1 MPADSLHH
9 DRAVRVDAAERPAGS
24 HCQFNDAFAGPTG
37 ATREGRVTTAM
48 TLLLVNIGRLA
59 SGRLDAPTIDGDAI
73 VVRDGRISAIGHTS
87 HVDTAG
93 ADVIVDCRGTT
104 VMPGLIDSHCH
115 VVLGDYTPRQKTVDF
130 LDSYVHGGITSVVSA
145 GEGVHAP
152 GRPHDPV
159 ASKALAIA
167 AAKCF
172 AGFRPNGMKINA
184 GSVVLEPGL
193 TDDDFAEMARHGVR
207 HAKYGF
213 GGYAHPRD
221 GEPEIRGAQKHGL
234 TVMSHS
240 GGNSIPGSSPITH
253 DILLRLR
260 PDVCGHVNG
269 GTTSLDEAGL
279 ARIIRETDM
288 GLQIVQAGNL
298 RSALYIVGL
307 AREAGALHRVCL
319 ASDTPTGTGV
329 MPMGVLKTVCEISSL
344 GDLAPE
350 VVIALATGNNARA
363 FRLDTGTI
371 AVGQPADLVVCD
383 APAASAAADALTAI
397 ARGDIPGISCVI
409 IDGEVRVGR
418 SRNTPLAQRLASM
431 TGVGLSSTGH

>member
-1 MPADSLHH
+1 MAT
-9 DRAVRVDAAERPAGS
+9 
-24 HCQFNDAFAGPTG
+24 TG
-37 ATREGRVTTAM
+37 
-48 TLLLVNIGRLA
+48 LVNIGALATGILATPRLEA
-59 SGRLDAPTIDGDAI
+59 EAI
-73 VVRDGRISAIGHTS
+73 LVEGGRIAAIGAAS
-87 HVDTAG
+87 RVGAGG
-93 ADVIVDCRGTT
+93 ADVVVDCQGTT
-104 VMPGLIDSHCH
+104 VLPGLIDSHCH

-159 ASKALAIA
+159 ASKAIAIA

-172 AGFRPNGMKINA
+172 AAFHPNGMKVNA

-193 TDDDFAEMARHGVR
+193 TDEDFAEMARHGVR

-213 GGYAHPRD
+213 GGYAQPRD
-221 GEPEIRGAQKHGL
+221 GEPEVRRAQKHGL
-234 TVMSHS
+234 CVMSHS

-253 DILLRLR
+253 DVLLYLK

-279 ARIIRETDM
+279 EEIVATTDM
-288 GLQIVQAGNL
+288 ALQIVQAGNL
-298 RSALYIVGL
+298 RSALHIIDL
-307 AREAGALHRVCL
+307 ARKHAAMARVCL

-329 MPMGVLKTVCEISSL
+329 MPLGVLKTVCEVASL
-344 GDLAPE
+344 GGVPPAE
-350 VVIALATGNNARA
+350 AVALATGNNARA
-363 FRLDTGTI
+363 FRLSTGTI

-383 APAASAAADALTAI
+383 APAASLARDGFDAI

-409 IDGEVRVGR
+409 VDGVVRVGR
-418 SRNTPLAQRLASM
+418 SRNTALAKRLATF
-431 TGVGLSSTGH
+431 TGISVAGGGH

>member
-1 MPADSLHH
+1 M
-9 DRAVRVDAAERPAGS
+9 R
-24 HCQFNDAFAGPTG
+24 
-37 ATREGRVTTAM
+37 
-48 TLLLVNIGRLA
+48 TLAIVNIGRLA
-59 SGRLDAPTIDGDAI
+59 SGRLEAPILEADT
-73 VVRDGRISAIGHTS
+73 VLVRDGEIAVSGRAGD
-87 HVDTAG
+87 VDTAG
-93 ADVIVDCRGTT
+93 ADVVVDCRGTT
-104 VMPGLIDSHCH
+104 VIPGLIDSHCH

-159 ASKALAIA
+159 AAKALAIA

-172 AGFRPNGMKINA
+172 AGFHPNGMKVNA

-193 TDDDFAEMARHGVR
+193 TEDDFAEMARHGVR

-213 GGYAHPRD
+213 GGYRHPLD
-221 GEPEIRGAQKHGL
+221 GEAEIRNAQKYRL

-240 GGNSIPGSSPITH
+240 GGNSIPGSSPISH
-253 DILLRLR
+253 DVLLRLR

-269 GTTSLDEAGL
+269 GTTSLDDAGL
-279 ARIIRETDM
+279 VRIIAETDM
-288 GLQIVQAGNL
+288 ALQVVQAGNL
-298 RSALYIVGL
+298 RSALFILRL
-307 AREAGALHRVCL
+307 AREVGALHRVCL

-329 MPMGVLKTVCEISSL
+329 MPMGVLKTVCEMSSL

-350 VVIALATGNNARA
+350 LSIALATGNNTRA
-363 FRLDTGTI
+363 FRLSTGTI

-383 APAASAAADALTAI
+383 APAASAADDAFGAI

-409 IDGEVRVGR
+409 IDGEVRVAR
-418 SRNTPLAQRLASM
+418 SRNTPLAKRLAVI
-431 TGVGLSSTGH
+431 TGTAHVGGGH

>member
-1 MPADSLHH
+1 
-9 DRAVRVDAAERPAGS
+9 
-24 HCQFNDAFAGPTG
+24 
-37 ATREGRVTTAM
+37 M
-48 TLLLVNIGRLA
+48 TLVLTNIGRLA
-59 SGRLDAPTIDGDAI
+59 SGRLDAPVLDAATI
-73 VVRDGRISAIGHTS
+73 VVRDGRIAAIGPLPPAEI
-87 HVDTAG
+87 AG
-93 ADVIVDCRGTT
+93 AHVIVDCRGTT
-104 VMPGLIDSHCH
+104 VMPGLVDSHCH

-172 AGFRPNGMKINA
+172 AGFRPGGMKVNA

-193 TDDDFAEMARHGVR
+193 TDEDFAEMARHGVR

-221 GEPEIRGAQKHGL
+221 GEPEIRRAQKHGL

-240 GGNSIPGSSPITH
+240 GGTSIPGSSPIMH
-253 DILLRLR
+253 DVLLYLR

-269 GTTSLDEAGL
+269 GTTSLDDTGL

-288 GLQIVQAGNL
+288 ALQIVQAGNL
-298 RSALYIVGL
+298 RSALSIVRM
-307 AREAGALHRVCL
+307 AREAGRLHRVCL

-329 MPMGVLKTVCEISSL
+329 MPLGVLKTVCEISSL
-344 GDLAPE
+344 ADLAPE
-350 VVIALATGNNARA
+350 VAIALATGNNARA
-363 FRLDTGTI
+363 FRLATGTI

-383 APAASAAADALTAI
+383 APVASAADDAFAAI

-418 SRNTPLAQRLASM
+418 SRNTPLARRRAAIAGAAAR
-431 TGVGLSSTGH
+431 TPGH

>member
-1 MPADSLHH
+1 
-9 DRAVRVDAAERPAGS
+9 V
-24 HCQFNDAFAGPTG
+24 PTLG
-37 ATREGRVTTAM
+37 
-48 TLLLVNIGRLA
+48 LVNIGALATGVLA
-59 SGRLDAPTIDGDAI
+59 SPRAEIESVLAQ
-73 VVRDGRISAIGHTS
+73 DGRIAALGPGGRT
-87 HVDTAG
+87 DAAR
-93 ADVIVDCRGTT
+93 ADVVIDCRGTT
-104 VMPGLIDSHCH
+104 VIPGLIDSHCH

-172 AGFRPNGMKINA
+172 EHFHPNGMKVNA

-193 TDDDFAEMARHGVR
+193 GDEDFAEMARHGVR

-221 GEPEIRGAQKHGL
+221 GEPEVRRAQKHGL
-234 TVMSHS
+234 CVMSHS

-253 DILLRLR
+253 DVLLYLR

-269 GTTSLDEAGL
+269 GTTSLDEEGL
-279 ARIIRETDM
+279 RAIVTGTDM
-288 GLQIVQAGNL
+288 ALQIVQAGNL
-298 RSALYIVGL
+298 RSALYILRL
-307 AREAGALHRVCL
+307 AREAGALARVCV

-329 MPMGVLKTVCEISSL
+329 MPMGVLKSVCELASL

-350 VVIALATGNNARA
+350 TAVALATGNNARA
-363 FRLDTGTI
+363 FRLVTGTL

-383 APAASAAADALTAI
+383 APAASQAPDALGAI
-397 ARGDIPGISCVI
+397 ARGDIPGISAVV
-409 IDGEVRVGR
+409 IDGRVQVGR
-418 SRNTPLAQRLASM
+418 SRNTPLAKRLAAIQERSATAPPGRSERVGVWGPCRGPHVLD
-431 TGVGLSSTGH
+431 TGARR

>member
-1 MPADSLHH
+1 M
-9 DRAVRVDAAERPAGS
+9 
-24 HCQFNDAFAGPTG
+24 
-37 ATREGRVTTAM
+37 TTLA
-48 TLLLVNIGRLA
+48 LVNIGRLA
-59 SGRLDAPTIDGDAI
+59 SGRLEAPILDADTLF
-73 VVRDGRISAIGHTS
+73 VRDGHIAGVGRANE
-87 HVDTAG
+87 VPTAG
-93 ADVIVDCRGTT
+93 AEVVVDCRGTT

-159 ASKALAIA
+159 AAKALAIA

-172 AGFRPNGMKINA
+172 AGFHPNGMKVNA

-193 TDDDFAEMARHGVR
+193 TEDDFVEMARHGVR

-213 GGYAHPRD
+213 GGYGHPLD
-221 GEPEIRGAQKHGL
+221 GEGEIRNAQKHGL

-253 DILLRLR
+253 DTLLRLR

-269 GTTSLDEAGL
+269 GTTSLDDSGL
-279 ARIIRETDM
+279 ALIVEDTDM
-288 GLQIVQAGNL
+288 ALQIVQAGNL
-298 RSALYIVGL
+298 RSALLIMKM
-307 AREAGALHRVCL
+307 AREARALHRVCL

-329 MPMGVLKTVCEISSL
+329 MPMGVLKTICEVSSL

-350 VVIALATGNNARA
+350 LCIALATGNNRRA
-363 FRLDTGTI
+363 FRLNTGTI

-383 APAASAAADALTAI
+383 APAASAADDAFSAI
-397 ARGDIPGISCVI
+397 ARGDIPGISGVI

-418 SRNTPLAQRLASM
+418 SRNTPLAKRLAVI
-431 TGVGLSSTGH
+431 TGAAHVAGGH

>member
-1 MPADSLHH
+1 MTTL
-9 DRAVRVDAAERPAGS
+9 AV
-24 HCQFNDAFAGPTG
+24 
-37 ATREGRVTTAM
+37 
-48 TLLLVNIGRLA
+48 VNIGRLA
-59 SGRLDAPTIDGDAI
+59 SGRLDAPIIDADAI
-73 VVRDGRISAIGHTS
+73 VVRDGRIAAIGR
-87 HVDTAG
+87 AG
-93 ADVIVDCRGTT
+93 QMDVTADVVVDCRTTT
-104 VMPGLIDSHCH
+104 VLPGLIDSHCH

-152 GRPHDPV
+152 GRPHDSV
-159 ASKALAIA
+159 AAKALAIA

-172 AGFRPNGMKINA
+172 ANFHPNGMKVNG

-193 TDDDFAEMARHGVR
+193 TAEDFAEMARHGVR

-213 GGYAHPRD
+213 GGYTHPLD
-221 GEPEIRGAQKHGL
+221 GEPEIRAAQKHGL

-240 GGNSIPGSSPITH
+240 GGNSIPGSSPISH
-253 DILLRLR
+253 DVLLRLR

-269 GTTSLDEAGL
+269 GTTSLDDDGL
-279 ARIIRETDM
+279 ARIVRETDM
-288 GLQIVQAGNL
+288 ALQIVQAGNL
-298 RSALYIVGL
+298 RSGLYIVRL
-307 AREAGALHRVCL
+307 AREAGVLHRVCL

-344 GDLAPE
+344 GDLAPA
-350 VVIALATGNNARA
+350 VTIALATGNNART
-363 FRLDTGTI
+363 FRVDTGTI

-383 APAASAAADALTAI
+383 APAASAADDAFSAI

-418 SRNTPLAQRLASM
+418 SRNTPLAKRLAVIS
-431 TGVGLSSTGH
+431 GASGAGAGH

>member
-1 MPADSLHH
+1 
-9 DRAVRVDAAERPAGS
+9 
-24 HCQFNDAFAGPTG
+24 
-37 ATREGRVTTAM
+37 VTT
-48 TLLLVNIGRLA
+48 LGLVNIGAFATGVLA
-59 SGRLDAPTIDGDAI
+59 SPRAEVESVL
-73 VVRDGRISAIGHTS
+73 VENGRIAALGRGGA
-87 HVDTAG
+87 TAAAR
-93 ADVIVDCRGTT
+93 ADVVIDCQGTT
-104 VMPGLIDSHCH
+104 VIPGLIDSHCH

-172 AGFRPNGMKINA
+172 EGFHPNGMKVNA

-193 TDDDFAEMARHGVR
+193 TGADFAEMAAHGVR

-221 GEPEIRGAQKHGL
+221 GESEVRQAQKHGL
-234 TVMSHS
+234 CVMSHS

-253 DILLRLR
+253 DVLLHLR

-269 GTTSLDEAGL
+269 GTTSLDEDGL
-279 ARIIRETDM
+279 RTIVRETTM
-288 GLQIVQAGNL
+288 ALQLVQAGNL
-298 RSALYIVGL
+298 RSALFILRL
-307 AREAGALHRVCL
+307 AREAGVLERVCV

-329 MPMGVLKTVCEISSL
+329 MPMGVLKSVCELASL

-350 VVIALATGNNARA
+350 TTLALATGNNARA
-363 FRLDTGTI
+363 FRLTTGTL

-383 APAASAAADALTAI
+383 APAASLAVDALGAI
-397 ARGDIPGISCVI
+397 ARGDIPGITAVV
-409 IDGEVRVGR
+409 IDGLVRVGR
-418 SRNTPLAQRLASM
+418 SRNTPLARRLATITGAAV
-431 TGVGLSSTGH
+431 TGVGH

>member
-1 MPADSLHH
+1 MNIG
-9 DRAVRVDAAERPAGS
+9 AVATGVLAAPRGNAEAILVENGRIAALGAAS
-24 HCQFNDAFAGPTG
+24 KTG
-37 ATREGRVTTAM
+37 A
-48 TLLLVNIGRLA
+48 A
-59 SGRLDAPTIDGDAI
+59 S
-73 VVRDGRISAIGHTS
+73 
-87 HVDTAG
+87 
-93 ADVIVDCRGTT
+93 ADVVVDCRGTT
-104 VMPGLIDSHCH
+104 VIPGLIDSHCH

-172 AGFRPNGMKINA
+172 ENFHPNGMKVNA

-193 TDDDFAEMARHGVR
+193 TDADFAEMATHGVR

-221 GEPEIRGAQKHGL
+221 GEPEVRRAQKHGL
-234 TVMSHS
+234 CVMSHS

-253 DILLRLR
+253 DVLLHLR

-279 ARIIRETDM
+279 DTIVRRTDM
-288 GLQIVQAGNL
+288 VLQLVQAGNL
-298 RSALYIVGL
+298 RSALYIL
-307 AREAGALHRVCL
+307 KRAREAGVLARVCV

-329 MPMGVLKTVCEISSL
+329 MPMGVLKSVCELASL
-344 GDLAPE
+344 GDLPAAE
-350 VVIALATGNNARA
+350 AIALATGNNARA
-363 FRLDTGTI
+363 FRLTTATGTI
-371 AVGQPADLVVCD
+371 AVGAPADLVVCD
-383 APAASAAADALTAI
+383 APAASLARDALDAI
-397 ARGDIPGISCVI
+397 ARGGIPGISCVVV
-409 IDGEVRVGR
+409 DGQVRVGR
-418 SRNTPLAQRLASM
+418 SRNTPLAKRLATF
-431 TGVGLSSTGH
+431 TGVAVAGAGH

>member
-1 MPADSLHH
+1 M
-9 DRAVRVDAAERPAGS
+9 
-24 HCQFNDAFAGPTG
+24 
-37 ATREGRVTTAM
+37 ATLGI
-48 TLLLVNIGRLA
+48 VNIGALA
-59 SGRLDAPTIDGDAI
+59 TGVLAAPRGDAESML
-73 VVRDGRISAIGHTS
+73 VQDGRIAAMGP
-87 HVDTAG
+87 AG
-93 ADVIVDCRGTT
+93 RTGAASADVVIDCRGTT

-159 ASKALAIA
+159 ASKAIAIA

-172 AGFRPNGMKINA
+172 EGFHPNGMKVNA

-193 TDDDFAEMARHGVR
+193 TDEDFAEMARHGVR

-221 GEPEIRGAQKHGL
+221 GEPEVRKAQKHGL
-234 TVMSHS
+234 CVMSHS

-253 DILLRLR
+253 DVLLHLR

-279 ARIIRETDM
+279 RAIVGETAM
-288 GLQIVQAGNL
+288 ALQIVQAGNL
-298 RSALYIVGL
+298 RSALFIVKI
-307 AREAGALHRVCL
+307 AREAGALDRVCV

-329 MPMGVLKTVCEISSL
+329 MPMGVLKSVCELSSL

-350 VVIALATGNNARA
+350 VVVALATGNNTRA
-363 FRLDTGTI
+363 FRLAPALGTL
-371 AVGQPADLVVCD
+371 AVGAPADFIVCD
-383 APAASAAADALTAI
+383 APAASMASDALSAI
-397 ARGDIPGISCVI
+397 GRGDIPGISAVV
-409 IDGEVRVGR
+409 IDGVVRVGR
-418 SRNTPLAQRLASM
+418 SRNTPLAKRLATI
-431 TGVGLSSTGH
+431 TGATVGGSGH